1 MAKIPYQVFSSAQRE
16 DAMRATGEGY
26 VVVYNQGMA
35 IRELDEEGH
44 SIPIGHFGDLPE
56 GNEILDR
63 LVEGGFVS
71 LVSGSSEPPK
81 KKAAPKKKVEKE
93 ELPASSEKKSGFKED
108 ARDGDGDGMVQDGTE
123 WERPA

>member
-16 DAMRATGEGY
+16 DAMRAAGEGY

-35 IRELDEEGH
+35 IRELDAEGH
-44 SIPIGHFGDLPE
+44 SVPIGHFGVLPE

-63 LVEGGFVS
+63 LVEGGFLS
-71 LVSGSSEPPK
+71 LVFGSSEPPK

-93 ELPASSEKKSGFKED
+93 DPRESSKDKSGFKEN